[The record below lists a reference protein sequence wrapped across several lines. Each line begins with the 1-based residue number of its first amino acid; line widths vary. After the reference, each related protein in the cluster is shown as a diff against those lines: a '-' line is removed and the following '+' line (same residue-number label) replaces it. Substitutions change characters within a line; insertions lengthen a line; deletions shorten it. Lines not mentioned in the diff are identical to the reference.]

1 MQCESDLTFQRGQVQ
16 QSYIG
21 IVCAQL
27 QRHMS
32 HYLASAPGWQAVPEG
47 VGPGAVHLVLTLV
60 EVQADLLNLA
70 PPTCITQVCSSWPC
84 SECLLCLLLLMSCRV
99 HHSKTSTTGDMT
111 WPSRG

>member
-27 QRHMS
+27 QRHLS
-32 HYLASAPGWQAVPEG
+32 HYLASAPGWQAVPGG

-60 EVQADLLNLA
+60 EVQADLLQLA
-70 PPTCITQVCSSWPC
+70 PPTCITQVRTSSSWSC
-84 SECLLCLLLLMSCRV
+84 SDLLCLLLMSCRA
-99 HHSKTSTTGDMT
+99 HHSKTATAGAMT

>member
-32 HYLASAPGWQAVPEG
+32 HYLASASGWQTVPSG
-47 VGPGAVHLVLTLV
+47 GGPGAVHLVLTVV
-60 EVQADLLNLA
+60 EVQADLLELA
-70 PPTCITQVCSSWPC
+70 PPTCITQVRTSSSWSC
-84 SECLLCLLLLMSCRV
+84 SELFAMPAAHV
-99 HHSKTSTTGDMT
+99 MQGTS
-111 WPSRG
+111 